1 MFGDSV
7 FEDVHDRH
15 TRRGESPPAVLTS
28 CEQLLAYYTEAAL
41 DYGAWSRGFN
51 MHFGFWRPGL
61 NPLRRESM
69 LEELNAQVLSR
80 LQLPPTGPAR
90 LADLGGGT
98 GATARAA
105 VARCAQLTVDVVTIV
120 PRQVE
125 IGARLNIEA
134 PRGDAVTMHCADYT
148 ATGLQ
153 TGVYDAV
160 CLVESACHAQG
171 PTKSGVVAEA
181 YRLLKPGGRLVMID
195 AMLLRPLPTDGLL
208 SSVMNR
214 VYRRWCLSWSVPELC
229 RLDLLPHAMRQIGF
243 EGTRFENWSWN
254 VAPSVAHVPL
264 FASAFAIGEILK
276 AGGKLPLWRW
286 RHIVASLLT
295 PLLGLRLGTFVY
307 GAVTATKPVVPC
319 ASPPTDAP
327 GADALKAAART
338 TTRSPG
344 SVHANGAPESGR

>member
-1 MFGDSV
+1 MFGDSL
-7 FEDVHDRH
+7 FTDIHDRH
-15 TRRGESPPAVLTS
+15 ASQGETSAAVPTS

-80 LQLPPTGPAR
+80 LQLPATGPAR
-90 LADLGGGT
+90 LVDLGGGT

-120 PRQVE
+120 ARQVE
-125 IGARLNIEA
+125 IGTRLNGEA
-134 PRGDAVTMHCADYT
+134 ARGDAVTMHCADYT

-153 TGVYDAV
+153 AGAYDAV

-171 PTKSGVVAEA
+171 PTKSSVLAEA

-195 AMLLRPLPTDGLL
+195 AMLLRPVPTDGLV
-208 SSVMNR
+208 SSLMNR
-214 VYRRWCLSWSVPELC
+214 VYRRWCMSWSVPELC

-264 FASAFAIGEILK
+264 FASAFAIVEILK
-276 AGGKLPLWRW
+276 ARGKLPLWRW

-295 PLLGLRLGTFVY
+295 PLLGLRRGTFVY
-307 GAVTATKPVVPC
+307 GAVTATKPLVPC
-319 ASPPTDAP
+319 ACPPTTAP
-327 GADALKAAART
+327 SADALKAATRT
-338 TTRSPG
+338 STRPPG
-344 SVHANGAPESGR
+344 CVHATGAPESGR